1 MQYNIMVILHDYLK
15 KRGEFMDQYLWVIE
29 LLVLYSGIL
38 TIKYF
43 KLRKLN
49 KINYS
54 NYQNCLRALADTDP
68 KLANY
73 LKGKGQ

>member
-1 MQYNIMVILHDYLK
+1 
-15 KRGEFMDQYLWVIE
+15 MDQYLWVIE

>member
-1 MQYNIMVILHDYLK
+1 MNKYIWL
-15 KRGEFMDQYLWVIE
+15 IE
-29 LLVLYSGIL
+29 LFFFYSGVL

-43 KLRKLN
+43 KLKKTN

-54 NYQNCLRALADTDP
+54 NYQNCLRSLADSDP

-73 LKGKGQ
+73 LERK

>member
-1 MQYNIMVILHDYLK
+1 MNQNDLIM
-15 KRGEFMDQYLWVIE
+15 
-29 LLVLYSGIL
+29 LLIIYSVIL

-43 KLRKLN
+43 KLKELN

-68 KLANY
+68 DLANY
-73 LKGKGQ
+73 LDKNNK

>member
-1 MQYNIMVILHDYLK
+1 
-15 KRGEFMDQYLWVIE
+15 MDQYLWLIE
-29 LLVLYSGIL
+29 LLILYSGIL

-43 KLRKLN
+43 KLKNLN

-73 LKGKGQ
+73 LKKRGEKY